1 MALSH
6 QRPDLE
12 RLVHGSIVYHLAYE
26 MALGLAPPTAQR
38 SRSRFPVPSRRRAGG
53 VGRLSYHYTIHPTI
67 HDTPTLLAI
76 SSSAFGITNHLK
88 STDILFYAHIQI
100 YSSIKLKERGSQRAA
115 SNYWSLAST
124 A

>member
-53 VGRLSYHYTIHPTI
+53 VGPTFISLHHPSNDTRYTH
-67 HDTPTLLAI
+67 TPRHLIVSIRHHQSSKVDRHLILCSHSNLL
-76 SSSAFGITNHLK
+76 
-88 STDILFYAHIQI
+88 
-100 YSSIKLKERGSQRAA
+100 
-115 SNYWSLAST
+115 
-124 A
+124 